1 MRVLENLR
9 LRLNGESMDKKEIAV
24 LFLSSAVIGALFSS
38 VVTALAQ
45 WRERVARK
53 KELLLKVSVD
63 LSKTYMERVAKAS
76 GGALVTV
83 PEVTVLATMH
93 EVVTEIFK
101 HGSVSAKNQK
111 KLRDVVNL
119 DLKA

>member
-1 MRVLENLR
+1 
-9 LRLNGESMDKKEIAV
+9 MDKKEIAV